1 MFHPKL
7 SYEYA
12 RLSPSIVPLKL
23 PQSVHHASKFGALAP
38 SDPVIVV
45 QVHDRWHY
53 LKHLLHSLSRVRGIE
68 RALLV
73 LSHDHYDEQVL
84 GVSKSAN
91 FCKVM
96 QIFFPNSTQLYP
108 YQFPGNDP
116 NDCPRN
122 TPTETARKIKC
133 NNANFPDHYGHYRE
147 SKFTTMKHH
156 WWWKLN
162 FVLEGMN
169 ATRNH
174 SGPFLLLEE
183 DYYVS
188 PDYLSAV
195 ALMLKS
201 KPNLCGRNLCLCMVG
216 NMRGATASHM
226 VDKVDLR
233 LWKNNTNN
241 LGIIITR
248 DTWQAIRNCSN
259 AFCTYD
265 DYNWDLTLTGIAG
278 TCFPPGSLAV
288 SLSVSRVYHIGDS
301 GMHPQPKRKPGTL
314 LQRALNSIPQ
324 GGFGSE
330 GIKALQAAPPK
341 FYRIPKLSGGWADVR
356 DHQLC
361 SELTL

>member
-1 MFHPKL
+1 M
-7 SYEYA
+7 
-12 RLSPSIVPLKL
+12 
-23 PQSVHHASKFGALAP
+23 SVHHASEFGALAP

-91 FCKVM
+91 FC
-96 QIFFPNSTQLYP
+96 
-108 YQFPGNDP
+108 
-116 NDCPRN
+116 
-122 TPTETARKIKC
+122 
-133 NNANFPDHYGHYRE
+133 
-147 SKFTTMKHH
+147 
-156 WWWKLN
+156 KLN

-226 VDKVDLR
+226 VDKVDIR

-288 SLSVSRVYHIGDS
+288 SLSVSRVYHIGDRRENLPLFPAYS
-301 GMHPQPKRKPGTL
+301 QIHVGCTPNPKEASVHCCR
-314 LQRALNSIPQ
+314 RALKSIPQ

-341 FYRIPKLSGGWADVR
+341 FYQD
-356 DHQLC
+356 
-361 SELTL
+361 SETQRWLGRRP